1 MKSVGLINSK
11 EENLRHLRNPR
22 DLSSPSRASRKEDS
36 ERLSPVFKSPKEVPC
51 PEDGL
56 TQSLSRIIYHEVH
69 ISPYLQ
75 EVLLSHSLLC
85 EMPILGEVLS
95 EIAPIQYFC

>member
-36 ERLSPVFKSPKEVPC
+36 KRLPPVFKSPEEVPC
-51 PEDGL
+51 PEDRL
-56 TQSLSRIIYHEVH
+56 TQSLSRIISHEVH
-69 ISPYLQ
+69 VPPNLQ
-75 EVLLSHSLLC
+75 EIFLSHSLLC
-85 EMPILGEVLS
+85 EMPILGEMPS
-95 EIAPIQYFC
+95 EVATIQNLC